1 MVKGFSNPTVGGRRE
16 IRAGTIIL
24 LFPGERHRYK
34 PEKKTGWDEC
44 WVGFTGPVTDRLFE
58 KNFFTPDNPTIAV
71 GYQEDLL
78 NIFRE
83 IIDTTKK
90 EATGYQPL
98 AAGAVLHILGR
109 IYHLSQQEKFE
120 GQEIAPLI
128 DKARLIFRN
137 NIEGHISP
145 EDVAQEL
152 KISYSRFRK
161 IFKEYTGL
169 APGQFQIPAQDPPG
183 KELLADPARL
193 IKEIAYDL
201 NFESNFY
208 FSKLFKE
215 KTGLTPQQ
223 YPRPRHGPQLVLFA
237 IPVHHLLS
245 YSSFTCGVF
254 QKLYK
259 TQLFN
264 FHTILDKQSIFIVNG

>member
-1 MVKGFSNPTVGGRRE
+1 
-16 IRAGTIIL
+16 
-24 LFPGERHRYK
+24 
-34 PEKKTGWDEC
+34 
-44 WVGFTGPVTDRLFE
+44 LFE

-78 NIFRE
+78 NIFRGSS
-83 IIDTTKK
+83 ILQKRRRQAINPWLP
-90 EATGYQPL
+90 GLYCI
-98 AAGAVLHILGR
+98 ILGR

-169 APGQFQIPAQDPPG
+169 APGQFQIQL
-183 KELLADPARL
+183 K
-193 IKEIAYDL
+193 I
-201 NFESNFY
+201 
-208 FSKLFKE
+208 
-215 KTGLTPQQ
+215 
-223 YPRPRHGPQLVLFA
+223 HGQK
-237 IPVHHLLS
+237 S
-245 YSSFTCGVF
+245 Y
-254 QKLYK
+254 
-259 TQLFN
+259 
-264 FHTILDKQSIFIVNG
+264 